1 MTRNHPTADEPDPLI
16 HADMVSLKSW
26 GPAPKRAT
34 DGGMGENVVVDCGWG
49 RLIFGQTF
57 ASADDLVAEVKA
69 ERPGQRDVAMYS
81 RDPHVVLSLAPQE
94 LFLDPSHTYRLVL
107 GSFAP
112 PADPAP
118 GCRVRPLKL
127 RDADSVNRICLARH
141 MVPTYEGFFDKH
153 RTSATLVF
161 LVAED
166 PATGDVIG
174 WVTGVDHRAAFDD
187 PDEGASLWSLA
198 VEPQTALTGVGEALV
213 TRLASEF
220 KKRGRR
226 FLDLSVMH
234 DNSHAIALYRKLGF
248 ERVPVYC
255 IKKKNP
261 INENLFIGPP
271 PEESLNI
278 YARIIIDEA
287 RRRGIGVEVLDAEN
301 GFFIMTL
308 GGRSVTCHESLSE
321 LTSAVAMSRC
331 DDKAVTRRVLAN
343 AGLAVPDQAVV
354 DKPEDAR
361 KFLEAHGHVV
371 VKPARG
377 EQGRGVRVDLT
388 TIDEVD
394 DAVEEARGMSEKV
407 LIEEFVEGQDLR
419 IIVIDNKVVAA
430 AVRRPAQ
437 VQGDGLKTVRTL
449 IEKQNRRRQAA
460 TGGESRIPM
469 DAETRRCVVAEGYD
483 MDDVLPEGEVLVVR
497 KTANLHTGG
506 TIHDVT
512 DRLHPALVRAAVKG
526 ALALEIP
533 VVGFDFL
540 VRSVTRPEHVVV
552 EANERPGL
560 ANHEP
565 QPTAERFID
574 LLFPQT
580 RAIVSVAGAARR

>member
-1 MTRNHPTADEPDPLI
+1 MARKKQSSDNPDPLM
-16 HADMVSLKSW
+16 HADMVSLKNW
-26 GPAPKRAT
+26 GPAPAAAT
-34 DGGMGENVVVDCGWG
+34 EAGMRENVVVDCGWG

-57 ASADDLVAEVKA
+57 RNAEDLADEIKA

-107 GSFAP
+107 DKFAP
-112 PADPAP
+112 PDGPPP
-118 GCRVRPLKL
+118 GFRVRRLKM
-127 RDADSVNRICLARH
+127 RDADAVNRICLSRH
-141 MVPTYEGFFDKH
+141 MVPTYPGFFDKH
-153 RTSATLVF
+153 RTSATLIF
-161 LVAED
+161 LAAED
-166 PATGDVIG
+166 PQSGNVIG

-213 TRLASEF
+213 TALAKEF

-234 DNSHAIALYRKLGF
+234 DNSHAIALYRKMGF

-261 INENLFIGPP
+261 INENLFIGPLT
-271 PEESLNI
+271 EERLNI
-278 YARIIIDEA
+278 YARIIVDEA
-287 RRRGIGVEVLDAEN
+287 RRRGIGVDVLDAEN
-301 GFFIMTL
+301 GFFTMTL
-308 GGRSVTCHESLSE
+308 GGRSVTCRESLSE
-321 LTSAVAMSRC
+321 LTTAVAMSRC
-331 DDKAVTRRVLAN
+331 DDKAVTRRVLSD
-343 AGLAVPDQAVV
+343 AGLRVPDQTVIG
-354 DKPEDAR
+354 KPEDAAE
-361 KFLEAHGHVV
+361 FLERHGHVV
-371 VKPARG
+371 VKPAKG

-388 TIDEVD
+388 TLDEVE
-394 DAVEEARGMSEKV
+394 DAVEDARSMCDKV
-407 LIEEFVEGQDLR
+407 LIEEFVDGQDLR

-437 VQGDGLKTVRTL
+437 VQGDGRKTVRTL

-540 VRSVTRPEHVVV
+540 VPSVTGPEHVVI

-565 QPTAERFID
+565 QPTAERFVD

-580 RAIVSVAGAARR
+580 RAIVSVAGAASR

>member
-1 MTRNHPTADEPDPLI
+1 MTRKKNAPEEPDPLI

-26 GPAPKRAT
+26 GPAPEAAA
-34 DGGMGENVVVDCGWG
+34 DGSMGENVVVDCGWG

-57 ASADDLVAEVKA
+57 TSADDLAAEIKA
-69 ERPGQRDVAMYS
+69 ESPGQRDVAMYS

-107 GSFAP
+107 DSFE
-112 PADPAP
+112 PAAEHAR
-118 GCRVRPLKL
+118 GFRVRPLKL
-127 RDADSVNRICLARH
+127 RDADTVNRICLARH
-141 MVPTYEGFFDKH
+141 MVPTYPSFFDKY

-161 LVAED
+161 LVAEA
-166 PATGDVIG
+166 PATGEVIG
-174 WVTGVDHRAAFDD
+174 CVTGVDHRAAFDD

-198 VEPQTALTGVGEALV
+198 VEPQTPVTGVGEALV
-213 TRLASEF
+213 TALAAEF

-234 DNSHAIALYRKLGF
+234 DNAHAIALYRKMGF

-271 PEESLNI
+271 PEERLNI
-278 YARIIIDEA
+278 YARIIVDEA

-301 GFFIMTL
+301 GYFTMTL
-308 GGRSVTCHESLSE
+308 GGRSVTCRESLSE
-321 LTSAVAMSRC
+321 LTTAVAMSRC
-331 DDKAVTRRVLAN
+331 DDKAVTRRVLAG
-343 AGLAVPDQAVV
+343 AGLSVPDQAVV
-354 DKPEDAR
+354 EKPDDAADFLR
-361 KFLEAHGHVV
+361 KHRRVV

-377 EQGRGVRVDLT
+377 EQGRGVYVDLT
-388 TIDEVD
+388 TLDEVE
-394 DAVEEARGMSEKV
+394 DAIEEARTMCDKV
-407 LIEEFVEGQDLR
+407 LMEEFVEGQDLR
-419 IIVIDNKVVAA
+419 VIVIDNKVVAA

-437 VQGDGLKTVRTL
+437 VQGDGRLTVRTL

-469 DAETRRCVVAEGYD
+469 DAETRRCVIAEGYD
-483 MDDVLPEGEVLVVR
+483 MDDVLPKGEVLVVR

-512 DRLHPALVRAAVKG
+512 DRLHPALVRTAVKG
-526 ALALEIP
+526 ALVLEIP

-540 VRSVTRPEHVVV
+540 VPSVTGPEHMVI

-565 QPTAERFID
+565 QPTAERFVD

-580 RAIVSVAGAARR
+580 RAIVSVAGAVSQ